1 MLDFWWICLFSLP
14 RSGLSCFYFI
24 TSVSILQKFGREWGI
39 RGGRGQQRLSPPEAV
54 NGGGSSPGVSPE
66 NGGSSSMSE
75 GAAWP
80 RIEITLSTQEK
91 EEDFMAFK
99 GTKPSLRPKKRPS
112 PYRRTHHIYI
122 QVSESPLP
130 LYYIVSFS
138 THQLVHRG

>member
-1 MLDFWWICLFSLP
+1 MEPASPEFHQNPQSL
-14 RSGLSCFYFI
+14 I
-24 TSVSILQKFGREWGI
+24 TRHQIRNLEGNGGI

-91 EEDFMAFK
+91 EADFMAFK
-99 GTKPSLRPKKRPS
+99 GTKPSLRPKKRAKPV
-112 PYRRTHHIYI
+112 
-122 QVSESPLP
+122 QKNVNVSIKFYFE
-130 LYYIVSFS
+130 F
-138 THQLVHRG
+138 